1 MHERVKGTNAEMHS
15 MPADSIALRA
25 FLHFVRSALLPFLH
39 PRRGARAA

>member
-25 FLHFVRSALLPFLH
+25 FLHFVRSALPPFLH
-39 PRRGARAA
+39 PRRGVRAA